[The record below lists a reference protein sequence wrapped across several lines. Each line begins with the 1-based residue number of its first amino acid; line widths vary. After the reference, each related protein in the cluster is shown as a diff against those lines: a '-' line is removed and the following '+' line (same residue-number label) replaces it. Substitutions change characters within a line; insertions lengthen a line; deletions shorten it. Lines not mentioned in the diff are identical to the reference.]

1 MSLVNEIQAMNPV
14 YNKWYM
20 DDGGIVGDIELLQ
33 KVWDLI
39 KSRGPELG
47 LHLNAS
53 KCEWSWLNPEC
64 KLPCPIRNGNV
75 DADQIKL
82 VPHAEIQMLGVP
94 LGSDHF
100 VSDFVS
106 KKLLGRLSATVDKLV
121 DFEDSQAATYLLRV
135 SYSIVRAVHFMRTVP
150 LSQWVEQA
158 KTFDSMV
165 RKAIEDILGCPMSD
179 LTFAQASLTPKLGGL
194 GLRKTVEH
202 ADLAFFASWHES
214 QLTAHETWTPRADQP
229 KSYLP
234 QKQASFNFDTSMH
247 AYLVDQAP
255 NDREAQRLRRSAQ
268 PHACGYIT
276 ATPSS
281 EDGYDTVMKPRIF
294 RVAVLYRLGLAVIPE
309 PIPCPLCEQPIN
321 VFGDHATC
329 CAKSGDLIVRHNA
342 IRNLVDNIAAHGM
355 LAPVMEKKGILGPT
369 SGRRPGDVSIPLW
382 SQGKGLAIDV
392 AVTSP
397 LTLSSVRLP
406 EPCEEYA
413 VSQKHK
419 KYDLSFEGTEYRHGV
434 RDLGRDQRGRPGRA
448 PLPLSLCSKAPR
460 PRAQLVLRPRLGPPV
475 LHPAAHGFPVDLD
488 SHRWPRVPRAHA
500 RCSSCQRLG
509 THPHHCCLSHHPI
522 HPHHLHDS
530 PHCHDYR
537 T

>member
-1 MSLVNEIQAMNPV
+1 MRAETHLFSSALTGAVNGFAAGTAPEFLKRFVAGGVSIALEKSATAVRPLACGDPIRRLVAKCFCIAGKDDIENAFAGRNYGVGCKGGVEVVAHSLRDTLAKHKSSNLGLLKIDFRNAFNEVSRSHFVKAACKMFPAMSSWTEWCYGGESMLLYDHLHVILSLAGVQQGDPLGPLYFCCGIMSLVNEIQAMNPV

-247 AYLVDQAP
+247 AYLVDK
-255 NDREAQRLRRSAQ
+255 RRT
-268 PHACGYIT
+268 T
-276 ATPSS
+276 ATVATSLRLLLPKMVTTPS
-281 EDGYDTVMKPRIF
+281 
-294 RVAVLYRLGLAVIPE
+294 
-309 PIPCPLCEQPIN
+309 
-321 VFGDHATC
+321 
-329 CAKSGDLIVRHNA
+329 
-342 IRNLVDNIAAHGM
+342 
-355 LAPVMEKKGILGPT
+355 
-369 SGRRPGDVSIPLW
+369 
-382 SQGKGLAIDV
+382 
-392 AVTSP
+392 
-397 LTLSSVRLP
+397 
-406 EPCEEYA
+406 
-413 VSQKHK
+413 
-419 KYDLSFEGTEYRHGV
+419 
-434 RDLGRDQRGRPGRA
+434 
-448 PLPLSLCSKAPR
+448 
-460 PRAQLVLRPRLGPPV
+460 
-475 LHPAAHGFPVDLD
+475 
-488 SHRWPRVPRAHA
+488 
-500 RCSSCQRLG
+500 
-509 THPHHCCLSHHPI
+509 
-522 HPHHLHDS
+522 
-530 PHCHDYR
+530 
-537 T
+537 